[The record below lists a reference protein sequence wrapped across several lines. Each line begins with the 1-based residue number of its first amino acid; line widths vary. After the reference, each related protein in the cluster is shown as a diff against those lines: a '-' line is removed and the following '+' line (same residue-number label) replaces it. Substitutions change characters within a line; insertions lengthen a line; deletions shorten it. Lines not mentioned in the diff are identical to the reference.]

1 MIDGHTKFRDKG
13 EQNIVIF
20 VEKLLHRDLWPHAK
34 LDHGMGHAAL
44 LSCSVRGGVV
54 VLVKIVTIDS

>member
-13 EQNIVIF
+13 EQNIV
-20 VEKLLHRDLWPHAK
+20 VPVKKLLHRDLWPHAK
-34 LDHGMGHAAL
+34 LDHEMGHAAL

-54 VLVKIVTIDS
+54 V